1 MKGPKLTPQI
11 QLSMK
16 EYIDS
21 WASIIY
27 EHYQEAMS
35 SEVLFTG
42 LNLSEERQPEFS
54 MEYVTTLLAMANI
67 CFKSKPKLTSEKHLA
82 YIRTKMAENVYRRVL
97 PDADGELL
105 KSCLEIFDGK
115 YAVLDKVCMNLYS
128 KAFPVRQ
135 KDIVA
140 LSRFMV
146 AQFSQKSE
154 DENIEVLKQ
163 LGILM
168 SKAVEHFMILVANSV
183 QDTIKLDGKPSFS
196 VQKTWDR

>member
-1 MKGPKLTPQI
+1 MKGPKLSPQI

-35 SEVLFTG
+35 CEPIFEA
-42 LNLSEERQPEFS
+42 LSLDEAQQVQFS
-54 MEYVTTLLAMANI
+54 MEYINTLLAMANI
-67 CFKSKPKLTSEKHLA
+67 CFKSKPKITSDKNLT
-82 YIRTKMAENVYRRVL
+82 YIRAKMAENVYRRIL
-97 PDADGELL
+97 LEADESLR
-105 KSCLEIFDGK
+105 KSCIEIFEGK
-115 YAVLDKVCMNLYS
+115 YTVLEKLCNNLYN
-128 KAFPVRQ
+128 KAFTVRQ

-140 LSRFMV
+140 LSRYMA
-146 AQFSQKSE
+146 AQFSTRSE
-154 DENIEVLKQ
+154 ENNMELLKQ

-168 SKAVEHFMILVANSV
+168 SKAVDHFMILVANSV

-196 VQKTWDR
+196 VQKTWD